1 MTGSEIQAEA
11 SKEGQEGAV
20 ERPGQLIEE
29 LHCYG
34 FPPGR
39 TLTGQERRGIVEF
52 AEGFEECGQ
61 STAELEAMDDKDLV
75 ATAYWIMADYARGQ
89 M

>member
-1 MTGSEIQAEA
+1 MTGSEIQ
-11 SKEGQEGAV
+11 
-20 ERPGQLIEE
+20 
-29 LHCYG
+29 
-34 FPPGR
+34 
-39 TLTGQERRGIVEF
+39 